1 MYLSEKIHN
10 TFDSNLDKFVGE
22 FTYTAIRR
30 RLGIIFNFPADL
42 KFKIEKYDDFEE
54 DEYNLSG
61 VYDFNKDRKYIVLNV
76 SSKKNTLR
84 LDHQDYD
91 QWTFLLSQVI
101 QHETI
106 HQLQYQHRDC
116 HDIAKLDFR
125 DLRGSL
131 NEEREYLA
139 DKDEIDA
146 YGHDI
151 AMEIKYHYPGK
162 DPYNILKNISKV
174 RKLPSYNYYKQTFKT
189 TKWSMVKTRLLKKT
203 YNWIKY
209 V

>member
-42 KFKIEKYDDFEE
+42 K
-54 DEYNLSG
+54 
-61 VYDFNKDRKYIVLNV
+61 
-76 SSKKNTLR
+76 
-84 LDHQDYD
+84 
-91 QWTFLLSQVI
+91 LLSQVI

-189 TKWSMVKTRLLKKT
+189 TKWSMVKKRLLKKT